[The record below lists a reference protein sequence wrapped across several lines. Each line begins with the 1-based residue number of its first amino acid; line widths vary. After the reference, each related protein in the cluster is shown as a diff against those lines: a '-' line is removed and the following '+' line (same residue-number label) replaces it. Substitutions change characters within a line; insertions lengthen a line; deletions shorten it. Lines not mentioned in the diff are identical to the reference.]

1 MNAKMPEVKKAFEAA
16 GFTNVVTL
24 LSSGNVVFD
33 SRAAKSA
40 ALEKKAE
47 SAMQKVLGRTFMTF
61 VHPVDELKA
70 MLESNPY
77 KGLKVAKG
85 AKRVVTFVRETP
97 AGLKLP
103 ISRDGASILKVE
115 DNTAFSAYTRSDKG
129 PVFMVLLDRTFGK
142 EQTTR
147 TWETLE
153 KAVAR

>member
-1 MNAKMPEVKKAFEAA
+1 MNAKMPEVKRAFEAA

-33 SRAAKSA
+33 SRAAKSP

-85 AKRVVTFVRETP
+85 AKRVVTFVRGTP
-97 AGLKLP
+97 ADLKLP